1 MCAANGPQGHGLP
14 AVLGEVVERI
24 GAADI
29 MVGIP
34 SAGSAATIGFV
45 VRASQAGLV
54 QYFPDLRPVLVNADA
69 GSRDD
74 TQRVV
79 LTTEPPDYI
88 ESILLV
94 RPRNRLRCVSL
105 TYPEIDG
112 VGGKGASLRTV
123 FELAAALGV
132 QALVVVDSD
141 LRSILPEWIELL
153 AGPILKGGFDY
164 VTPLYARHKWDGTI
178 TNALTYPLTRAL
190 YGLRVR
196 QPIGGDF
203 GISGDLVRHYL
214 QQDDWSP
221 DVSRFGI
228 DIWMTTKAIVG
239 GFAVCESRL
248 GAKAHDPKDPGAD
261 LGPMFS
267 QVLGSLLALTRQHAD
282 RWLPVVGSREV
293 PAYGFERP
301 AEPPA
306 IEIDVSRLLSSVAD
320 GSLGAATTWAATL
333 SPDHLDAVLPVVERM
348 TSHATS
354 RRRRPMSVPGDGPLM
369 SDDLWA
375 GVVYDLLLA
384 SAAGTVTSSE
394 VVSSLMPL
402 YHARVASFVM
412 ETREATAAQAEQ
424 QVDRLALAF
433 EAAKPSFAA
442 RWRGLVSEPAPS
454 AGAATGKVGESSQ
467 AQHPDA
473 RTSDPSHD

>member
-1 MCAANGPQGHGLP
+1 MSETARPTDRKLP
-14 AVLGEVVERI
+14 PVLGEVVEQI
-24 GAADI
+24 GGADI

-34 SAGSAATIGFV
+34 SASNAATIGFV
-45 VRASQAGLV
+45 VRSCQAGLV
-54 QYFPDLRPVLVNADA
+54 QFFPDLRPVLVNADA
-69 GSRDD
+69 GSPDG
-74 TQRVV
+74 TQGVV

-105 TYPEIDG
+105 TYPEVDG

-123 FELAAALGV
+123 FDLAAALDV

-178 TNALTYPLTRAL
+178 TNTITYPLTRAL

-214 QQDDWSP
+214 EQDDWTS
-221 DVSRFGI
+221 DVSRFGV

-239 GFAVCESRL
+239 GFAVCQARL

-261 LGPMFS
+261 LTPMFS
-267 QVLGSLLALTRQHAD
+267 QVMGSVMALTARHAD
-282 RWLPVVGSREV
+282 RWLPVVGSRDV

-306 IEIDVSRLLSSVAD
+306 IDVDVDRLLAAVAD
-320 GSLGAATTWAATL
+320 GALAAATTWATTL
-333 SPDHLDAVLPVVERM
+333 SPDRLAAVLSVMDRI
-348 TSHATS
+348 TAQAS
-354 RRRRPMSVPGDGPLM
+354 RRRRRQPAIGDDGPLLP
-369 SDDLWA
+369 DELWA

-384 SAAGTVTSSE
+384 AAGPVGAGE
-394 VVSSLMPL
+394 IVAALVPL
-402 YHARVASFVM
+402 YQARVASVVV
-412 ETREATAAQAEQ
+412 ETRTSAADEAESLIERQ
-424 QVDRLALAF
+424 ALAF

-442 RWRGLVSEPAPS
+442 RWRGIAAE
-454 AGAATGKVGESSQ
+454 AGAA
-467 AQHPDA
+467 A
-473 RTSDPSHD
+473 RTDTAMGAEDPDLEVAPTLDGGRAVSD